1 MMNSPRAGS
10 LNDPRPAFD
19 SAAAAALSAWAAT
32 PRAAAPLRNAR
43 LLILACMVDLREEG
57 ITLAETLPCW
67 RADQWDRL
75 ALVAPVDAEVFAID
89 RDHAVS
95 GMKLAQANQAE
106 VRQVWMTG
114 VVSRPQPRH
123 LRKGLPAVEGQGHHA
138 GTQHREH

>member
-10 LNDPRPAFD
+10 LNAPRPGVE
-19 SAAAAALSAWAAT
+19 SAAAAAISAWAAT

-43 LLILACMVDLREEG
+43 RFIVVFMGGPPRGKDNV
-57 ITLAETLPCW
+57 AETLPCW

-75 ALVAPVDAEVFAID
+75 ALVAPVDAEIFAID

-106 VRQVWMTG
+106 VRQVWMTV
-114 VVSRPQPRH
+114 VVSRR
-123 LRKGLPAVEGQGHHA
+123 
-138 GTQHREH
+138 